1 MVGVLRF
8 LHGKTHQIITGHVD
22 ICGRGRVQGPRQV
35 ARKYSPVH
43 RLVTQLDA
51 NFGPVAIDEFCSAL
65 PANQGHVVTRHQQL
79 CRQQ

>member
-1 MVGVLRF
+1 MIGVLRF
-8 LHGKTHQIITGHVD
+8 LHGKTHQIITGEIDVG
-22 ICGRGRVQGPRQV
+22 GRGRIQGARQI
-35 ARKYSPVH
+35 ARQDRAVH

-51 NFGPVAIDEFCSAL
+51 NFGTIAIDELCGIL